1 MPDAILIDAFGG
13 RTLTFR
19 LIGTLFSRCIA
30 QNAAGTGGV
39 VADAD
44 AIVCVA
50 AADAACAIKYFGI
63 RQRRFGACPVDADDS
78 CTARRIAA
86 AAYAIGEGAAA
97 FGAGEFIAVRLR
109 YPWNWGNPACPINA
123 DDSGTTSGFA
133 AAAYAIGKSTA
144 ALGAGEFIA
153 IRLRHP
159 RIWGNR
165 ACSADADDPGTT
177 CRFTAAAYAVGK
189 GAAALGAG
197 EFVAGFGIIAAGIV
211 RFTGTDAERQG
222 N

>member
-1 MPDAILIDAFGG
+1 MPDAVLIDTFGG
-13 RTLTFR
+13 RSLAFR
-19 LIGTLFSRCIA
+19 LIGTFFSRCIA

-39 VADAD
+39 AADAD
-44 AIVCVA
+44 AIVSMT

-63 RQRRFGACPVDADDS
+63 RQRRFGARPVDADDS

-97 FGAGEFIAVRLR
+97 FGAGEFIA
-109 YPWNWGNPACPINA
+109 
-123 DDSGTTSGFA
+123 
-133 AAAYAIGKSTA
+133 
-144 ALGAGEFIA
+144 

-159 RIWGNR
+159 GTLGNR
-165 ACSADADDPGTT
+165 ACSADADDSGTT
-177 CRFTAAAYAVGK
+177 CRFAAAAYAVGK

-197 EFVAGFGIIAAGIV
+197 EFVASFGIIAAGIV
-211 RFTGTDAERQG
+211 RITGADAERQG